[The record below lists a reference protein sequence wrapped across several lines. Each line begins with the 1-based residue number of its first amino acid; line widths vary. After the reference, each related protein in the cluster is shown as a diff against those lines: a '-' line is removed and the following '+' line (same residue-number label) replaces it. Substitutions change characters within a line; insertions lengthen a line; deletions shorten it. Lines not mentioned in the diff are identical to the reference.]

1 LPPFPLGVYTK
12 LQAVPRCSP
21 FCDTRAPPP
30 SLPKGD
36 RLWEL
41 RVAHAAEKQWAQIR
55 DLAQIQIGGSYEPWT
70 PWTYRGPYGELV
82 AEEVNAL
89 GMVDESWGYEGGPWV
104 KAKAMGGES
113 DVGNSN
119 GGANGGVTNRNAALG
134 DGELRRKWRRKKR
147 KRSALK

>member
-1 LPPFPLGVYTK
+1 MLYAK

-41 RVAHAAEKQWAQIR
+41 RVAHAAEKQWAQMR
-55 DLAQIQIGGSYEPWT
+55 DLAQIQIGGSHEPWT
-70 PWTYRGPYGELV
+70 PWTYRGPYGELD
-82 AEEVNAL
+82 AEEVSAL
-89 GMVDESWGYEGGPWV
+89 GMVDDAWGYEGEPWV
-104 KAKAMGGES
+104 KAKAKAMGVEG
-113 DVGNSN
+113 DVGNLN
-119 GGANGGVTNRNAALG
+119 GANGGVTNRQVTLG

-147 KRSALK
+147 KRSAFK